1 MFSFSWVS
9 EILSI
14 ANIREEKFPC
24 LTYWGEK
31 SPHGGFVHLVS
42 LPKAKTNKKTK
53 TKPKQTRSVIKH
65 YLMSLLCLTA
75 PSPLKKCKEIKI
87 AAFLQT

>member
-42 LPKAKTNKKTK
+42 LPKAKTNKKNQNKTK
-53 TKPKQTRSVIKH
+53 TDPLSDQTLFDV
-65 YLMSLLCLTA
+65 
-75 PSPLKKCKEIKI
+75 SPLFNSTFSPKKI
-87 AAFLQT
+87 